1 MTGEVRCSGPIS
13 KTGGVTKGKDGGF
26 QSQN

>member
-1 MTGEVRCSGPIS
+1 MTGEVRCSSPTS